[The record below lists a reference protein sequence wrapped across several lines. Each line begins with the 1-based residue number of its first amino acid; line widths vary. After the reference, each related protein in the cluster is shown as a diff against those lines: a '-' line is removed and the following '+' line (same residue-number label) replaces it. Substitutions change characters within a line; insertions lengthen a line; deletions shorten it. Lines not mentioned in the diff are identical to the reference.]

1 MLKSMTAFS
10 CVQTQHDATEIVWEI
25 RSINHRYLETSFRLP
40 EELRSLEFDLRKI
53 AQENLSRGKL
63 DCIFRLRSETQE
75 ATHLSLNQPLLDAL
89 MQQAEAISASL
100 SESTPP
106 TALELL
112 SWPGVVEQKSLDHAQ
127 LAVQSKTLFK
137 QALQELVEHR
147 QVEGGRMAGLIAQRG
162 KQMRELVQQVRQR
175 RPLVLEAIREKIKGR
190 IADFDV
196 DMDPGRLEQELVFLM
211 QKLDV
216 AEELDRLDSH
226 LTELEDILQQKEAVG
241 RRLDFLMQ
249 EFNRE
254 ANTLGSKS
262 ADIVTTQAAV
272 DMKVAIEQMREQ
284 IQNIE

>member
-10 CVQTQHDATEIVWEI
+10 RVQTHHDATEIVWEI

-40 EELRSLEFDLRKI
+40 EELRALEFDLRKI
-53 AQENLSRGKL
+53 AQEHLSRGKL
-63 DCIFRLRSETQE
+63 DCIFRLSNANQE
-75 ATHLSLNQPLLDAL
+75 VTELSLNQPLLDAL
-89 MQQAEAISASL
+89 IQQAQAVSAQL
-100 SESTPP
+100 GESTPA

-112 SWPGVVEQKSLDHAQ
+112 SWPGVVVKKSLDHAQ
-127 LAVQSKTLFK
+127 LALQSKTLFK
-137 QALQELVEHR
+137 QGLQDLVEHR
-147 QVEGGRMAGLIAQRG
+147 QLEGGRMTELITQRG
-162 KQMRELVQQVRQR
+162 QQMRTLVQQVRLR

-190 IADFDV
+190 IAEFDI
-196 DMDPGRLEQELVFLM
+196 DMEPARLEQELVFLM

-226 LTELEDILQQKEAVG
+226 LTELEDILQQDEAVG

-262 ADIVTTQAAV
+262 ADIVTTQATV

>member
-10 CVQTQHDATEIVWEI
+10 RVEAQCDTSEIVWEI

-40 EELRSLEFDLRKI
+40 EDPRSLEFDLRKI
-53 AQENLSRGKL
+53 AQQNVSRGKL
-63 DCIFRLRSETQE
+63 DCIFRLRSNAQE
-75 ATHLSLNQPLLDAL
+75 ATNLALNQPLLDAL
-89 MQQAEAISASL
+89 VQQAETL
-100 SESTPP
+100 SVRLTKSTPP
-106 TALELL
+106 TALDLL
-112 SWPGVVEQKSLDHAQ
+112 NWPGVVEQKSLDHVQ
-127 LAVQSKTLFK
+127 LAVHSKALFK
-137 QALQELVEHR
+137 SCLQELVEHR
-147 QVEGGRMAGLIAQRG
+147 QVEGGRMADLIAQRG
-162 KQMRELVQQVRQR
+162 QQMRELVQQVRQR
-175 RPLVLEAIREKIKGR
+175 RPQVLTAIREKIKKR

-196 DMDPGRLEQELVFLM
+196 DMDQNRLEQELVFLM

-226 LTELEDILQQKEAVG
+226 LTELEDILQQNEPVG